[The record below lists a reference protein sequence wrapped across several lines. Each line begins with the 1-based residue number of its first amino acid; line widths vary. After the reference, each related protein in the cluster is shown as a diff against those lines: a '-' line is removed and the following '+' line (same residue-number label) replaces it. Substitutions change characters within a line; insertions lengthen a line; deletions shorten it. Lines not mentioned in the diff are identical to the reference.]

1 MKIAIITE
9 TFLPSTDGVVT
20 RLKEAIKFLRKE
32 NNEVIVIAPDL
43 GVKEY
48 EGAIVEGV
56 KTTRLPFYRSKEFSM
71 PQRKVKELLT
81 KHEPDI
87 VHVVNPAFVGASG
100 VYYANKLNLPLLAS
114 YHTHVPKYMDY
125 YRLYPLKPA
134 VWWYFR
140 KLHNFSDLNLCTSKA
155 IQKELTDKNF
165 PNVHVWDRG
174 VDIEKYHPEYKNED
188 MRHRLTGGKPGNKLF
203 VFVGRLAAEKEI
215 HKLKPLLEQR
225 SDISLALVG
234 DGPVR
239 KQLEETFAGTNTV
252 FTGFLHGEELSQAFA
267 SGDAFIFPSVT
278 ETLGLVI
285 LEAMA
290 SGLPVIAAKSG
301 PTMEQVVDEQTGLL
315 YENENTDSLLE
326 AISKLENEEL
336 YKQLCEN
343 ARAEAEK
350 FSWQKPSEQIL
361 DFYYQTLKEYQK
373 NQVNIAKK
381 SKMKVT
387 EQNKT

>member
-20 RLKEAIKFLRKE
+20 RLKEAIKHLQKE

-56 KTTRLPFYRSKEFSM
+56 KTTRMPFYKSKEFSM
-71 PQRKVKELLT
+71 PQKKVKDLLV
-81 KHEPDI
+81 KHEPDL
-87 VHVVNPAFVGASG
+87 VHVVNPALVGVSG
-100 VYYANKLNLPLLAS
+100 VYYASKLGYPLIAS
-114 YHTHVPKYMDY
+114 YHTHVPKYLDY
-125 YRLYPLKPA
+125 YRLYPFKPA
-134 VWWYFR
+134 VWWYFK
-140 KLHNFSDLNLCTSKA
+140 KLHSYADLNLCTSKA
-155 IQKELTDKNF
+155 IQKELIEKKI

-174 VDIEKYHPEYKNED
+174 VAIDKYHPSYYNQK
-188 MRHRLTGGKPGNKLF
+188 MRERLSGGKPDNKLL
-203 VFVGRLAAEKEI
+203 VFVGRLAPEKEI
-215 HKLKPLLEQR
+215 HKLKPMLER
-225 SDISLALVG
+225 RNDISLAIVG

-239 KQLEETFAGTNTV
+239 HQLEKTFEGTNTT
-252 FTGFLHGEELSQAFA
+252 FTGFLYGEELSQAFA

-301 PTMEQVVDEQTGLL
+301 PTMEQVEDGRTGLL
-315 YENENTDSLLE
+315 FENEDTDSLIR
-326 AISKLENEEL
+326 AIEKIEDPEL
-336 YKQLCEN
+336 HEQLSVN
-343 ARAEAEK
+343 ARNEAEK

-361 DFYYQTLKEYQK
+361 DFYYQTLKVFQK
-373 NQVNIAKK
+373 NQVKAPKEGK
-381 SKMKVT
+381 VKVT
-387 EQNKT
+387 E